1 MLINFLKKIYYEKY
15 SKKSY
20 SISSVDL
27 IIDRLFRNIN
37 KGIYIDVGC
46 NHPIKY
52 NNTYLLH
59 KKGWRGINIDL
70 DKTSINEFN
79 LMRRNDHNVQE
90 IVGSIDG
97 EEKEIYYYHERS
109 TINTLSKELVK
120 KRVIKPR
127 EVIKKKSISI
137 NTIIE
142 NSPFKGEK
150 INFMSIDIENYE
162 YEALKYFNFKKYDID
177 IIVAE
182 FTDLNQVK
190 LETYNQSLTYILN
203 TDLYKL
209 LEKNSYKLI
218 NWVNSDLV
226 FSKNNLNI

>member
-1 MLINFLKKIYYEKY
+1 MLINFLKKIYYQKY

-37 KGIYIDVGC
+37 KGIYLDVGC

-109 TINTLSKELVK
+109 AINTLSKELVK
-120 KRVIKPR
+120 KRLIKPR
-127 EVIKKKSISI
+127 EVIKKKSTSI

-182 FTDLNQVK
+182 FTDLNQEK